1 MFHRRSKQ
9 KPLVIAIGYGLLMS
23 IAGSAAAEGI
33 EEITVT
39 AQKREENLQTTPI
52 AISAMTGD
60 TLKNM
65 GVTSMEGVAK
75 ASPSISF
82 TPYPSS
88 SNILIMYMRGQG
100 VSDPMQITSD
110 GSVGMYTDG
119 FYLSRPQASTF
130 DLADIER
137 VEVLRGPQG
146 TLYGRNTTGGAVNL
160 ISKKPTGEFG
170 FKQDF
175 SFGTRNLF
183 RSLTTVD
190 LPKIGDVSAKV
201 SFLKSSKDG
210 LVKNPGSSHDF
221 GEESQQ
227 AGRLSLR
234 WEASDNVTVDYF
246 MDKGTLDSTP
256 MYYQNPR
263 WSGQTIEIHPDLPYG
278 GFHPYHKDGSKRQST
293 AYRSFDLKESTS
305 DSEGHG
311 LTVTWDVNENLT
323 IKSLTGY
330 RKLYWQAYQDY
341 GDAFDIGDYQTGVP
355 NSYRTDDYVNDHQFS
370 QEVQFIGSALDN
382 QIKYVAG
389 LYYFEEGGS
398 HYEGQNVGFNDPRPD
413 ALAPG
418 SNHYVYDR
426 YVSAESK
433 SKAIYG
439 QVTYT
444 PPILENRLDVTV
456 GARFTKDDRS
466 AERTFFQ
473 NGTLVENGKQPVL
486 TPNPYNHNLPF
497 SPNGSANDQSF
508 SRFNPSLTVNFNW
521 TDDLST
527 YAKVSTGYKAGG
539 SSESGPVGNFGE
551 TTFSPEKVISYEIGE
566 KAYFWDRRV
575 RLNAAAFLSKF
586 DDMQLAFVA
595 DPFNNGVIQS
605 MNAGKATVKGL
616 EVELLVQ
623 PIDDLSLSMDYAWL
637 QPNFDEVKAP
647 AGTLFTLPGLSGTAP
662 YAVGAEIKN
671 LLVMPY
677 APKNTINL
685 AADYTFFKFD
695 KGDIAAHLDYRY
707 QSDVYVTA
715 SAGPAVLNRDYYKVS
730 GYGLLNGRV
739 TLTMDLPRG
748 DQAKVALWGK
758 NLANKQYLVHSTG
771 NGGPI
776 DGFVSAAESWGEPA
790 SYGVDVSYRY

>member
-1 MFHRRSKQ
+1 
-9 KPLVIAIGYGLLMS
+9 MS

-33 EEITVT
+33 EEVTVT

-65 GVTSMEGVAK
+65 GVTSIEGVAK

-88 SNILIMYMRGQG
+88 SNVLIMYMRGQG

-110 GSVGMYTDG
+110 GSVGMYEDG
-119 FYLSRPQASTF
+119 FYLSRAQASTF

-175 SFGTRNLF
+175 TFGSRNLF

-201 SFLKSSKDG
+201 TLLKSSKDG
-210 LVKNPGSSHDF
+210 LVKNIGSSHDF

-234 WEASDNVTVDYF
+234 WEAADNVTVDYF

-256 MYYQNPR
+256 IYYQNPALSR
-263 WSGQTIEIHPDLPYG
+263 GSGTVTLPDGSTYN
-278 GFHPYHKDGSKRQST
+278 YYADGSKRHDKT
-293 AYRSFDLKESTS
+293 YRPIDLKESTS

-311 LTVTWDVNENLT
+311 LTVTWDVNDNLT

-330 RKLYWQAYQDY
+330 RKLYWHAYQDY
-341 GDAFDIGDYQTGVP
+341 AESFEFDTSVFGGPGILPLT
-355 NSYRTDDYVNDHQFS
+355 YRTDDEVKDHQVS
-370 QEVQFIGSALDN
+370 QEVQFIGNALDN

-389 LYYFEEGGS
+389 LYYFAESGS
-398 HYEGQNVGFNDPRPD
+398 HYEGQDTGVAFSPFGE
-413 ALAPG
+413 
-418 SNHYVYDR
+418 SQR
-426 YVSAESK
+426 YVSAQSK
-433 SKAIYG
+433 SEAIYG
-439 QVTYT
+439 QLTYT
-444 PPILENRLDVTV
+444 PPILDNRLDVTV
-456 GARFTKDDRS
+456 GGRFTKDYRS
-466 AERTFFQ
+466 AQRTYRDGSGVLQ
-473 NGTLVENGKQPVL
+473 ENGKIPVMEL
-486 TPNPYNHNLPF
+486 DGDGNPY
-497 SPNGSANDQSF
+497 SPNGSANDQRF
-508 SRFNPSLTVNFNW
+508 SRFNPSFTVNFNW

-527 YAKVSTGYKAGG
+527 YAKVSTGYKSGG
-539 SSESGPVGNFGE
+539 SSESGLIGHFNT
-551 TTFSPEKVISYEIGE
+551 TTFSPEKVTSYEVGE

-586 DDMQLAFVA
+586 DDMQLLFVA
-595 DPFNNGVIQS
+595 DPNNNGIIQAL
-605 MNAGKATVKGL
+605 NAGKATVKGL

-637 QPNFDEVKAP
+637 QPRFDKVDALANTQFTPP
-647 AGTLFTLPGLSGTAP
+647 AGP
-662 YAVGAEIKN
+662 YPVGANIKD
-671 LLVMPY
+671 LFVLPY
-677 APKNTINL
+677 APKNTVNL

-707 QSDVYVTA
+707 QSTTYLTA
-715 SAGPAVLNRDYYKVS
+715 TAGPAVDGRNYYAVS

-739 TLTMDLPRG
+739 TMTVDLPRG
-748 DQAKVALWGK
+748 DQAKIGIWGR
-758 NLANKQYLVHSTG
+758 NLANKQYLAHTTG
-771 NGGPI
+771 NGGPV
-776 DGFVSAAESWGEPA
+776 DGFRSAAESWGEPA

>member
-1 MFHRRSKQ
+1 
-9 KPLVIAIGYGLLMS
+9 MS

-52 AISAMTGD
+52 AISALTGD
-60 TLKNM
+60 ALKNM

-227 AGRLSLR
+227 AGRVSLR
-234 WEASDNVTVDYF
+234 WEASDSVTVDYF
-246 MDKGTLDSTP
+246 MDKGQLDSTP

-263 WSGQTIEIHPDLPYG
+263 WSGQPIHIADGLPNAGDYL
-278 GFHPYHKDGSKRQST
+278 YHKDASKRQST
-293 AYRSFDLKESTS
+293 AYRSFDLEPSTS

-341 GDAFDIGDYQTGVP
+341 AEAFDIGTETFGIP

-370 QEVQFIGSALDN
+370 QEIQFIGSALDN

-398 HYEGQNVGFNDPRPD
+398 HYEGQGIGYFNTH
-413 ALAPG
+413 
-418 SNHYVYDR
+418 STIDR

-444 PPILENRLDVTV
+444 PPVLDNRLDVTV
-456 GARFTKDDRS
+456 GGRFTKDERS
-466 AERTFFQ
+466 ARRTFIQ
-473 NGTLVENGKQPVL
+473 DGVLAENGSKPVY
-486 TPNPYNHNLPF
+486 TINPATQLPF

-539 SSESGPVGNFGE
+539 SSESGPLGKFPE
-551 TTFSPEKVISYEIGE
+551 TTFSPEKVVSYEIGE

-595 DPFNNGVIQS
+595 DPYNNGVIQS

-623 PIDDLSLSMDYAWL
+623 PIDDLSLSLDYAWL
-637 QPNFDEVKAP
+637 QPKFDEVKAP
-647 AGTLFTLPGLSGTAP
+647 AGTLFTLPGASGVAP
-662 YAVGAEIKN
+662 YAVGTDIKD

-685 AADYTFFKFD
+685 GADYTFFKFD

-715 SAGPAVLNRDYYKVS
+715 SAGPDVLNRDYYKVS

-739 TLTMDLPRG
+739 TMTLDLPRG
-748 DQAKVALWGK
+748 DQAKIGIWGK

-776 DGFVSAAESWGEPA
+776 NGFVSAAESWGEPA

>member
-1 MFHRRSKQ
+1 MFHRRLKQ

-23 IAGSAAAEGI
+23 IAGTAAAEGI
-33 EEITVT
+33 EEVTVT

-60 TLKNM
+60 ALKNM

-110 GSVGMYTDG
+110 GSVGLYEDG

-190 LPKIGDVSAKV
+190 LPKIGDVSAKIT
-201 SFLKSSKDG
+201 LLRSSKDG

-234 WEASDNVTVDYF
+234 WEAADNLTVDYF

-256 MYYQNPR
+256 MYYQNPAY
-263 WSGQTIEIHPDLPYG
+263 SGTVVTVPGGMPNAGSYPY
-278 GFHPYHKDGSKRQST
+278 YADGNRRHDT
-293 AYRSFDLKESTS
+293 AYRPVDLKESTS

-311 LTVTWDVNENLT
+311 LTVTWDVNDNLT

-330 RKLYWQAYQDY
+330 RKLYWHAYQDY
-341 GDAFDIGDYQTGVP
+341 AESFQTTLQPGP
-355 NSYRTDDYVNDHQFS
+355 DLPFLTEPLTLPLTYLTDDLVKDHQFS
-370 QEVQFIGSALDN
+370 QEVQFIGNALDN

-389 LYYFEEGGS
+389 LYYFAESGS
-398 HYEGQNVGFNDPRPD
+398 HYEGQNTGVELFPFGQ
-413 ALAPG
+413 
-418 SNHYVYDR
+418 SDR
-426 YVSAESK
+426 YVSANSK
-433 SKAIYG
+433 SEAIYG

-444 PPILENRLDVTV
+444 PPILDNRLDVTV
-456 GARFTKDDRS
+456 GGRYTKDYRD
-466 AERTFFQ
+466 AARTFSDAFGVLQ
-473 NGTLVENGKQPVL
+473 ENGKIPVMTL
-486 TPNPYNHNLPF
+486 DENGVPY
-497 SPNGSANDQSF
+497 SPNGSVNDQKF

-539 SSESGPVGNFGE
+539 SSESGRIGTFANG
-551 TTFSPEKVISYEIGE
+551 TFSPEKVTSYEVGE
-566 KAYFWDRRV
+566 KAFFWDHRV
-575 RLNAAAFLSKF
+575 RLNSAAFLSKF

-595 DPFNNGVIQS
+595 DPNNNGVIQNL
-605 MNAGKATVKGL
+605 NAGKATVKGL

-637 QPNFDEVKAP
+637 QPNFDKVEALNNTIFVPTYP
-647 AGTLFTLPGLSGTAP
+647 AGTNIKDLFVL
-662 YAVGAEIKN
+662 
-671 LLVMPY
+671 PY
-677 APKNTINL
+677 APKNTVNL

-695 KGDIAAHLDYRY
+695 KGDVAAHLDYRY
-707 QSDVYVTA
+707 QSETYLTA
-715 SAGPAVLNRDYYKVS
+715 SSGPAVAGREFYAIQ

-748 DQAKVALWGK
+748 DQAKIGLWGK
-758 NLANKQYLVHSTG
+758 NLANKQYLAHTTG

-776 DGFVSAAESWGEPA
+776 DGFNSAAESWGEPA